1 MPEFHTVKWLSPDS
15 LPAEPHKCLRPEQ
28 GAQHGAFSI
37 SEVSSSSGSSVGSL
51 GPRGSSFGVTSD
63 PPSASPS
70 DKIPVGIY
78 ATPKEFVQHARSLQ
92 HPMAGPS
99 VVSDSFKRAL
109 FANFTKAPSEVANI
123 RASFLEHVTALSE
136 RLRTDEEALHR
147 SFPLELQRVLKGK
160 RLLLFRSLLE
170 EYDYGVWK
178 VLRDGPTLTGTQD
191 HPPYSERHFRPATL
205 STEQLERESCWRR
218 ASVTSKTS
226 SRQDAAT
233 LTSLG
238 EAEVAAGFVTGPYHS
253 DAEVTRAL
261 GRSDWVAT
269 PRFVLLQG
277 SKAKPRVIDD
287 CKSSGLNSS
296 FSSTERLRLQDLDY
310 VVAMIKLAGK
320 MSGRHSVRMDLS
332 TGEVLCGSRALP
344 GGTEWLGRCVDLAK
358 AYKQMAV
365 PRAQR
370 HLVVLCHHNDRGLP
384 VYYISESLPFGA
396 EGSVYGF
403 VRLSRALSFL
413 INEAI
418 LVPSSV
424 YFDDFP
430 ALSPRASAAS
440 ATAAISFLLE
450 ALGWRFSTDPDK
462 ARDFEPSFDVLGC
475 TVDLTGLAGPF
486 GFLEVRNKP
495 RRVEHILG
503 LLDELGS
510 GRGDFRLIPVIQGQL
525 KVASNFVLGR
535 AVAPLS
541 RALSSSPSSGMG
553 DLCERI
559 KVALLEFRPRRVSWH
574 SPDAPLLIFTDAA
587 FEKGNATIG
596 AVVIDTM
603 GGSPA
608 VYGGS
613 LPQSVISSW
622 QRYDD
627 EQIICQA
634 ELAATVCI
642 RYQAR
647 ARLAGRKCIYFVD
660 NESARYALIKAVS
673 GVPSMQALSSLFHS
687 WDSDHPHYA
696 WIERVPSASNPADL
710 PSRGKAKECADLL
723 NGHYAGDLLLPPG
736 LATFDPLANVSSHR
750 DDGPAP
756 LLDLASAKDGA

>member
-1 MPEFHTVKWLSPDS
+1 M
-15 LPAEPHKCLRPEQ
+15 
-28 GAQHGAFSI
+28 
-37 SEVSSSSGSSVGSL
+37 
-51 GPRGSSFGVTSD
+51 
-63 PPSASPS
+63 
-70 DKIPVGIY
+70 
-78 ATPKEFVQHARSLQ
+78 
-92 HPMAGPS
+92 
-99 VVSDSFKRAL
+99 
-109 FANFTKAPSEVANI
+109 
-123 RASFLEHVTALSE
+123 
-136 RLRTDEEALHR
+136 
-147 SFPLELQRVLKGK
+147 
-160 RLLLFRSLLE
+160 
-170 EYDYGVWK
+170 
-178 VLRDGPTLTGTQD
+178 
-191 HPPYSERHFRPATL
+191 
-205 STEQLERESCWRR
+205 
-218 ASVTSKTS
+218 
-226 SRQDAAT
+226 
-233 LTSLG
+233 
-238 EAEVAAGFVTGPYHS
+238 
-253 DAEVTRAL
+253 
-261 GRSDWVAT
+261 
-269 PRFVLLQG
+269 
-277 SKAKPRVIDD
+277 
-287 CKSSGLNSS
+287 
-296 FSSTERLRLQDLDY
+296 
-310 VVAMIKLAGK
+310 
-320 MSGRHSVRMDLS
+320 
-332 TGEVLCGSRALP
+332 
-344 GGTEWLGRCVDLAK
+344 
-358 AYKQMAV
+358 

-370 HLVVLCHHNDRGLP
+370 HLVVLCHHDDQGRP

-430 ALSPRASAAS
+430 SISPRASAAS

-475 TVDLTGLAGPF
+475 TVDLSGLAGPF

-495 RRVEHILG
+495 RRIEHILG

-510 GRGDFRLIPVIQGQL
+510 GRGDFRLVPVIQGQL
-525 KVASNFVLGR
+525 NFASNFVLGR

-541 RALSSSPSSGMG
+541 RALSFSSSSGMG
-553 DLCERI
+553 DMCERI
-559 KVALLEFRPRRVSWH
+559 KAVLLESRPRRVSWH
-574 SPDAPLLIFTDAA
+574 SPDAPILIFTDAA
-587 FEKGNATIG
+587 FEKGKATIG

-603 GGSPA
+603 GGPPV

-613 LPQSVISSW
+613 LPHSVVSSW

-647 ARLAGRKCIYFVD
+647 TRLAGRKCIYFVD

-710 PSRGKAKECADLL
+710 PSRGRVKECVDLL
-723 NGHYAGDLLLPPG
+723 NGHHAGDLLLPPE
-736 LATFDPLANVSSHR
+736 LAAFDPLANVSSHR
-750 DDGPAP
+750 DDGPAQ
-756 LLDLASAKDGA
+756 LLDLASAKD

>member
-1 MPEFHTVKWLSPDS
+1 M
-15 LPAEPHKCLRPEQ
+15 
-28 GAQHGAFSI
+28 
-37 SEVSSSSGSSVGSL
+37 
-51 GPRGSSFGVTSD
+51 
-63 PPSASPS
+63 
-70 DKIPVGIY
+70 
-78 ATPKEFVQHARSLQ
+78 
-92 HPMAGPS
+92 
-99 VVSDSFKRAL
+99 
-109 FANFTKAPSEVANI
+109 
-123 RASFLEHVTALSE
+123 
-136 RLRTDEEALHR
+136 
-147 SFPLELQRVLKGK
+147 
-160 RLLLFRSLLE
+160 
-170 EYDYGVWK
+170 
-178 VLRDGPTLTGTQD
+178 
-191 HPPYSERHFRPATL
+191 
-205 STEQLERESCWRR
+205 
-218 ASVTSKTS
+218 
-226 SRQDAAT
+226 
-233 LTSLG
+233 TSLG

-430 ALSPRASAAS
+430 ALSSRASAAS

-475 TVDLTGLAGPF
+475 TVDLSGLAGPF

-525 KVASNFVLGR
+525 NFASNFVLGR

-613 LPQSVISSW
+613 LPHSVISSW
-622 QRYDD
+622 QRCDD